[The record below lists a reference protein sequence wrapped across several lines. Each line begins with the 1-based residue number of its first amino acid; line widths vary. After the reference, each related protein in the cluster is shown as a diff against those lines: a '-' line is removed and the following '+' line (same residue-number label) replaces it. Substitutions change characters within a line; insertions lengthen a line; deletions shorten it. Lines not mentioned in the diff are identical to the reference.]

1 MPPGW
6 LCRGPPKYFP
16 GASGLGDGTQ
26 GLDLTAFSARFV
38 VTAKKIVRKMQS
50 NAVLIVEHTKR
61 TVDEISGRSRD
72 PPNR

>member
-1 MPPGW
+1 M
-6 LCRGPPKYFP
+6 
-16 GASGLGDGTQ
+16 
-26 GLDLTAFSARFV
+26 TAFSARFV